1 MLDALEGEVLP
12 PVEYLHQRF
21 DDLYDRVEV
30 LRSLVRQRSDRESTK
45 LRGMLAAAEAEMMV
59 ALDELRSARPLK
71 ITSHASARHPD
82 AMRTS
87 GATATHS
94 HHWIKPNGP

>member
-21 DDLYDRVEV
+21 DDLYDRVEI
-30 LRSLVRQRSDRESTK
+30 LRSLVDQRSHGESAK
-45 LRGMLAAAEAEMMV
+45 LHGMLAAAEAEMML

-71 ITSHASARHPD
+71 VIGHASVRQSDDMPIAS
-82 AMRTS
+82 AK
-87 GATATHS
+87 S
-94 HHWIKPNGP
+94 HHWISPNGP